1 MKRSPGIAIKLLTIL
16 MAIGIAGGLGW
27 YTLDQKK
34 EAETLSAQGT
44 KSASFVDSKT
54 ADTQEEN
61 PIADIKKAKE
71 SSESL
76 YTKLS
81 KKEPVRIAVLGDTFG
96 VSSGASEGHEWD
108 AVLKD
113 TLEKNY
119 GSDVTIDN
127 FAVAV
132 TTAFQ
137 GYCTVKQNK
146 WDDYDLA
153 IVCFGSMDQNGEI
166 GTFQRDYESIIR
178 GLRRANSQM
187 VIMPM
192 VSTYVSD
199 SNFSGTVRDIASQYG
214 LTCVNMNNA
223 FVDSGKSEDE
233 LTTDGVYPNDD
244 GYALYA
250 NAIAVAIDQNVQSG
264 VTVSTKKVSAQ
275 YDGVK
280 EMDKF
285 KFISAD
291 DLTYVSDNQYSY
303 TGDATVLGISYEPAG
318 SGSDSITI
326 EVNGY
331 TYKTIDCVTS
341 YDLDKTHYAIG
352 AVDLSEDDTV
362 TITVNS
368 DSGVKFNGIT
378 VSR

>member
-1 MKRSPGIAIKLLTIL
+1 MKRSPGIFIKLLTVL
-16 MAIGIAGGLGW
+16 MAIAIAAGLGW
-27 YTLDQKK
+27 YTFNQKK
-34 EAETLSAQGT
+34 AAENLSAQN
-44 KSASFVDSKT
+44 KNSASFVDSNT
-54 ADTQEEN
+54 EDAPQDN
-61 PIADIKKAKE
+61 PISEIKNAKE
-71 SSESL
+71 SSDSL

-96 VSSGASEGHEWD
+96 ASSGATEGNEWD
-108 AVLKD
+108 TVLKS
-113 TLEKNY
+113 TLEQNY

-146 WDDYDLA
+146 WDEYDLA

-166 GTFQRDYESIIR
+166 STFQRDYESIIR

-192 VSTYVSD
+192 ISTYVSD
-199 SNFSGTVRDIASQYG
+199 SNFSGTVRDIASQYQ

-223 FVDSGKSEDE
+223 FVDSGKDESE
-233 LTTDGVYPNDD
+233 LTTDGVYPNDE

-250 NAIAVAIDQNVQSG
+250 NAIAVAIDQNIQSG
-264 VTVSTKKVSAQ
+264 VTVSTKKISAQ

-285 KFISAD
+285 QFIKAD
-291 DLTYVSDNQYSY
+291 DLTYVSDNEYSY
-303 TGDATVLGISYEPAG
+303 TGDATVLGVSYEPAG

-352 AVDLSEDDTV
+352 AVDLTEDDTV
-362 TITVNS
+362 TIIVNS

>member
-1 MKRSPGIAIKLLTIL
+1 MKRSPGVGIKLLTVM
-16 MAIGIAGGLGW
+16 MAIGIAGGLSW

-34 EAETLSAQGT
+34 EAENLSAQGT
-44 KSASFVDSKT
+44 KAASFVDSST
-54 ADTQEEN
+54 TDTQEEN
-61 PIADIKKAKE
+61 PIADIKNAKK

-108 AVLKD
+108 TVLKD

-119 GSDVTIDN
+119 GSDVTVDN

-178 GLRRANSQM
+178 GLRRANAQM

-250 NAIAVAIDQNVQSG
+250 NAIAVAIDQNIQSG
-264 VTVSTKKVSAQ
+264 VTASTKKVSAQ

-303 TGDATVLGISYEPAG
+303 TGDATVLGISYEPAS
-318 SGSDSITI
+318 SGSDSIAI

>member
-1 MKRSPGIAIKLLTIL
+1 MLTIL